1 MAEIIQ
7 FPNREKKRERLKYK
21 LDEMI
26 TKMDDAYD
34 EMDTLMGKIQDIGDS
49 IGEVEVAYSAVLRE
63 YARMTEK
70 ESIEA
75 RLLTYCKQ
83 VDIRYDGDSKTLH
96 FMLEDLS
103 LIHISEPTRLLS
115 IAVGGVGV

>member
-26 TKMDDAYD
+26 SKMDDAYD
-34 EMDTLMGKIQDIGDS
+34 EMDMLMGKIHDIGDS

-63 YARMTEK
+63 YVRMTEK

-83 VDIRYDGDSKTLH
+83 VDIRYDGDTKTLH
-96 FMLEDLS
+96 FMLEDMEGD
-103 LIHISEPTRLLS
+103 EP
-115 IAVGGVGV
+115 A

>member
-34 EMDTLMGKIQDIGDS
+34 EMDTLMGKIQD
-49 IGEVEVAYSAVLRE
+49 
-63 YARMTEK
+63 
-70 ESIEA
+70 
-75 RLLTYCKQ
+75 
-83 VDIRYDGDSKTLH
+83 
-96 FMLEDLS
+96 LS
-103 LIHISEPTRLLS
+103 LIHI
-115 IAVGGVGV
+115 